1 MEELT
6 PNQAR
11 NPRGLP
17 ERLQE
22 VREADARCISHKEEE
37 FCKAKGHW
45 PPLAGS
51 LNDWHA
57 NRPCSS
63 REKRLN

>member
-6 PNQAR
+6 PTQAR

-22 VREADARCISHKEEE
+22 VREADGRCISHKEEE
-37 FCKAKGHW
+37 FCKALCAIDFAPKG
-45 PPLAGS
+45 
-51 LNDWHA
+51 
-57 NRPCSS
+57 
-63 REKRLN
+63 